1 MVDSLQ
7 YTLKSTEGRYSN
19 DLANL
24 NQIIARLQDELA
36 ACRADL
42 ERQARDYEA
51 LLDLKTKLEN
61 EISHY
66 RQLIEGVTDR

>member
-1 MVDSLQ
+1 M
-7 YTLKSTEGRYSN
+7 KNTEDHYHS
-19 DLANL
+19 DMANF
-24 NQIIARLQDELA
+24 NRVIVKLQDDLA

-61 EISHY
+61 EIEHY
-66 RQLIEGVTDR
+66 RSLIEGATDR